1 MGSFF
6 IPSRIWRCMARRTL
20 LALLLC
26 ATMLSGCTGITAA
39 DWGDDGIEVDWNG
52 PDNVVN
58 IKSAFGNNSFM
69 SNLTAVGCNE
79 TGKMPSSEE
88 LYSDAY
94 TPAMPVVLSGWVS
107 AVHHYQNGAGT
118 NPKSIS
124 RAVSTAVVIEALSA
138 LEPYDAA
145 VKNYESGVMGTR
157 VTVKDW
163 GDPNDDGRAK
173 PYEPATAGKPKLER
187 GEEETGFHAAGLI
200 PASAD
205 VLEGMEAINWHKPV
219 KITGYMLHSSS
230 APSPYDYYYTL
241 KEPVVKT
248 IGDCELLRTGIDG
261 FRGNILVM
269 TIETPDDRITLN
281 EGYSSSTG
289 GLNTW
294 VFTIL
299 VLIIGGGG
307 AFGLFIFS
315 TLMQRHGAASAAKV
329 LLGEGGLA
337 AARQVMVE
345 AKEAR
350 KEGLDEVHTSIANK
364 PKTKKKQQ
372 KEEEVSIKGFS
383 LDSILAADTSSVGPA
398 EVEGGGVQLT
408 MEADE
413 ISRKMESGEYD
424 VGGEGAVFE
433 EEPAPRAFSI
443 SGGSASRGSSEGGF
457 VGGSGRDFSS
467 PAESEPKR
475 HFSSAQASINEPTST
490 PTRKTIKTRRTR
502 RSSEPQAQPESAPAG
517 DGPAEKKRGPPPK
530 KKRGPPPKRRQSVA
544 EDDGDFSDFS
554 F

>member
-1 MGSFF
+1 
-6 IPSRIWRCMARRTL
+6 MARRTL

-52 PDNVVN
+52 PDNPVN
-58 IKSAFGNNSFM
+58 IKSAFGNNSMM
-69 SNLTAVGCNE
+69 SNLTAVGCND
-79 TGKMPSSEE
+79 TGKMPSKDD
-88 LYSDAY
+88 LYNDTY
-94 TPAMPVVLSGWVS
+94 EPAMPVVLVGWVS
-107 AVHHYQNGAGT
+107 AVHHYQNGAGMYED
-118 NPKSIS
+118 SIS
-124 RAVSTAVVIEALSA
+124 RAVSTAVIIQHMSYDSA
-138 LEPYDAA
+138 VSNYD
-145 VKNYESGVMGTR
+145 NGVMGKR
-157 VTVKDW
+157 VQVKDW
-163 GDPNDDGRAK
+163 GDPNDDGLARPFA
-173 PYEPATAGKPKLER
+173 PDTAGKPKLEMQ
-187 GEEETGFHAAGLI
+187 EEETDFHAAGLI

-219 KITGYMLHSSS
+219 MITGYMLYSPS
-230 APSPYDYYYTL
+230 APSPYDYYWTN
-241 KEPVVKT
+241 VADSIVKT
-248 IGDCELLRTGIDG
+248 TANCELLRTSSDG

-281 EGYSSSTG
+281 EGYSSSVG

-294 VFTIL
+294 FFTIL

-307 AFGLFIFS
+307 AFGMFIFS

-337 AARQVMVE
+337 AARQVMAE

-350 KEGLDEVHTSIANK
+350 KEGLDEVHTSIAK
-364 PKTKKKQQ
+364 KQEKTKKD
-372 KEEEVSIKGFS
+372 EVEDVSIKGFS
-383 LDSILAADTSSVGPA
+383 LDSILSTESSSVGPA

-408 MEADE
+408 VEADE
-413 ISRKMESGEYD
+413 IAHKMETGEYD
-424 VGGEGAVFE
+424 VGEESVVLE
-433 EEPAPRAFSI
+433 EEPAPRSFSI
-443 SGGSASRGSSEGGF
+443 SGGSSSQDSSEGGF
-457 VGGSGRDFSS
+457 VGGSGRVLSS

-475 HFSSAQASINEPTST
+475 HFSSAQASINEPSGT
-490 PTRKTIKTRRTR
+490 PTRKTIKTRKTR
-502 RSSEPQAQPESAPAG
+502 QSSSPQDQKESAPSG
-517 DGPAEKKRGPPPK
+517 DGPPK

>member
-58 IKSAFGNNSFM
+58 IKSAFGNNSMM

-79 TGKMPSSEE
+79 TGKMPSKDD
-88 LYSDAY
+88 LNSDTY
-94 TPAMPVVLSGWVS
+94 EPEMPVVLAGWVS
-107 AVHHYQNGAGT
+107 AVHHYQNGAGMY
-118 NPKSIS
+118 PESIS
-124 RAVSTAVVIEALSA
+124 RAVSTAVVIQHMSYDSA
-138 LEPYDAA
+138 VSNYD
-145 VKNYESGVMGTR
+145 NGIMGKR
-157 VTVKDW
+157 VQVKDW
-163 GDPNDDGRAK
+163 GDPNDDGLARPFA
-173 PYEPATAGKPKLER
+173 PDTAGKPKLEMQ
-187 GEEETGFHAAGLI
+187 EEETDFHAAGLI

-219 KITGYMLHSSS
+219 KITGYMLYSSS
-230 APSPYDYYYTL
+230 APSPYDYYWTN
-241 KEPVVKT
+241 VADSIVKT
-248 IGDCELLRTGIDG
+248 TANCELLRTSSDG

-281 EGYSSSTG
+281 EGYSSSVG

-294 VFTIL
+294 FFTIL

-337 AARQVMVE
+337 AARQVMAE

-350 KEGLDEVHTSIANK
+350 KEGLDEVHTSIAK
-364 PKTKKKQQ
+364 KQEKTKKD
-372 KEEEVSIKGFS
+372 EVEDVSIKGFS
-383 LDSILAADTSSVGPA
+383 LDSILATESSSVGPA

-408 MEADE
+408 VEADE
-413 ISRKMESGEYD
+413 IAHKMETGEYD
-424 VGGEGAVFE
+424 VGEESVVFE
-433 EEPAPRAFSI
+433 EESAPRSFSI
-443 SGGSASRGSSEGGF
+443 SGGSSSQDSSEGGF

-475 HFSSAQASINEPTST
+475 HFSSAQASINEPSST
-490 PTRKTIKTRRTR
+490 PTRKTIKTRKTR
-502 RSSEPQAQPESAPAG
+502 QSSPPQEQQESAPAG
-517 DGPAEKKRGPPPK
+517 DGPPK

-544 EDDGDFSDFS
+544 DDDGDFSDFS

>member
-1 MGSFF
+1 
-6 IPSRIWRCMARRTL
+6 MARRTL

-58 IKSAFGNNSFM
+58 IKSAFGNNSMM

-79 TGKMPSSEE
+79 TGKMPSKDD
-88 LYSDAY
+88 LNSDTY
-94 TPAMPVVLSGWVS
+94 EPEMPVVLAGWVS
-107 AVHHYQNGAGT
+107 AVHHYQNGAGMY
-118 NPKSIS
+118 PESIS
-124 RAVSTAVVIEALSA
+124 RAVSTAVIIQHMSYDSA
-138 LEPYDAA
+138 VSNYD
-145 VKNYESGVMGTR
+145 NGIMGKR
-157 VTVKDW
+157 VQVKDW
-163 GDPNDDGRAK
+163 GDPNDDGLARPFA
-173 PYEPATAGKPKLER
+173 PDTAGKPKLEMQ
-187 GEEETGFHAAGLI
+187 EEETDFHAAGLI

-219 KITGYMLHSSS
+219 KITGYMLYSSS
-230 APSPYDYYYTL
+230 APSPYDYYWTN
-241 KEPVVKT
+241 VADSIVKT
-248 IGDCELLRTGIDG
+248 TANCELLRTSSDG

-281 EGYSSSTG
+281 EGYSSSVG

-294 VFTIL
+294 FFTIL

-307 AFGLFIFS
+307 AFGMFIFS

-337 AARQVMVE
+337 AARQVMAE

-350 KEGLDEVHTSIANK
+350 KEGLDEVHTSIAK
-364 PKTKKKQQ
+364 KQEKTKKD
-372 KEEEVSIKGFS
+372 EVEDVSIKGFS
-383 LDSILAADTSSVGPA
+383 LDSILATESSSVGPA

-408 MEADE
+408 VEADE
-413 ISRKMESGEYD
+413 IAHKMETGEYD
-424 VGGEGAVFE
+424 VGEESVVFE
-433 EEPAPRAFSI
+433 EESAPRSFSI
-443 SGGSASRGSSEGGF
+443 SGGSSSRDSSEGGF

-475 HFSSAQASINEPTST
+475 HFSSAQASINEPSST
-490 PTRKTIKTRRTR
+490 PTRKTIKTRKTR
-502 RSSEPQAQPESAPAG
+502 QSSPPQEQQESAPAG
-517 DGPAEKKRGPPPK
+517 DGPPK

-544 EDDGDFSDFS
+544 DDDGDFSDFS